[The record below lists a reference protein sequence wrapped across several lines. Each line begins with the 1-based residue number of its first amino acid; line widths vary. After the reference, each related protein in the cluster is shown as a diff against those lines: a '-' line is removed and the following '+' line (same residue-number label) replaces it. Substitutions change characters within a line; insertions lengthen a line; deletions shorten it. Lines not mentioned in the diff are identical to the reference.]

1 MLILRLALATVF
13 FFQLNLVA
21 GGQVIGWGT
30 FYSSTI
36 TNDPPDDLGDVVA
49 LAGGTY
55 TSLALRSDGTVAS
68 WGPELAPPGL
78 SNITAISAG
87 GGFYLALQ
95 TNGTIVAWGRNDHG
109 QTNVPSDLTNVVAI
123 SASMTAHALALRS
136 DGTVT
141 NWGWYNVANPALATV
156 PASATNVMAIAAG
169 SNHDLVLRRDGT
181 VVAWGANDA
190 FSNFQ
195 ATVPAG
201 LSNVIAI
208 AAGGQSSIAL
218 KSDGSVVS
226 WGYWSSFQPVLTNVV
241 AISAGYTHC
250 LALHR
255 DRTVTAWG
263 PRDWDGPGMGTVPP
277 GLSNVIAIASAPS
290 YDLFLLGPSEPFAL
304 DSGQFGIQPS
314 IGAVTIGL
322 RGSSGQH
329 AIRVH
334 ASMDLLHWDPVWTN
348 SAAAGVIQ
356 LIDAGAIGAP
366 QRYYRLEE
374 MK

>member
-1 MLILRLALATVF
+1 MLIRRLALATVF

-21 GGQVIGWGT
+21 GGQMIGWGT

-78 SNITAISAG
+78 SNIRAISAG

-123 SASMTAHALALRS
+123 SASM
-136 DGTVT
+136 
-141 NWGWYNVANPALATV
+141 
-156 PASATNVMAIAAG
+156 
-169 SNHDLVLRRDGT
+169 
-181 VVAWGANDA
+181 
-190 FSNFQ
+190 
-195 ATVPAG
+195 
-201 LSNVIAI
+201 
-208 AAGGQSSIAL
+208 
-218 KSDGSVVS
+218 
-226 WGYWSSFQPVLTNVV
+226 
-241 AISAGYTHC
+241 
-250 LALHR
+250 
-255 DRTVTAWG
+255 
-263 PRDWDGPGMGTVPP
+263 
-277 GLSNVIAIASAPS
+277 
-290 YDLFLLGPSEPFAL
+290 
-304 DSGQFGIQPS
+304 
-314 IGAVTIGL
+314 
-322 RGSSGQH
+322 
-329 AIRVH
+329 
-334 ASMDLLHWDPVWTN
+334 DLLHWDPVWTN